1 MSPGALREA
10 SGYTQSELAEHL
22 GVEPAQIARWEWRKD
37 PPESWELICKIA
49 EFYKITPLEAA
60 NIFWDKR
67 EGDHCPYHEQCNGRT
82 IPPIDLKAK
91 TFDIETSCDIC
102 GKTRKHRGKRRT
114 ENHYRICHECWCAKV
129 NLGWLE
135 VECRARR
142 LYGHPLSRKCVGK
155 KLIRAP
161 KFGRL
166 LSADVN
172 GSDFSFICRPC
183 SSAISA
189 IRTMDGTVINHLELA
204 REEYK
209 KTEKTSKRF
218 KDLTGFDADQPIPT
232 IETRDEF
239 SRLFRIAR
247 SWPLAKFMKPN
258 KESIEF
264 PVGAA
269 VLRSGKSK
277 PQEFHKTSRSI
288 GQLVR
293 RAREVAM
300 VAVLQKKFRQ
310 QGVKLSYKV
319 AALIV
324 TNIWKNTGE
333 PVPVQ
338 YWKSLDPG
346 LLGGPD
352 HTPQKENGEWWI
364 FHHDPQKL
372 QNLLTQFRGV
382 EEITI
387 KLVKELLGNRLKRA
401 AYTPDIPGYCEL
413 CDLILFSENT
423 GVRVHKKCHVPDDF
437 KGGYKSIQPL
447 PTRENESHRHK
458 DLDILRYRYAWAV
471 LKIIAGWEEGL
482 IAKTFDV
489 GESRVEKGIELFRKG
504 LKDLLKADLDRIPER
519 FHPVVSLLVDRR
531 HQRDPKKYWHA
542 RGSIDPSF
550 QLPVRRRR
558 RSPILQ
564 PSMVS

>member
-1 MSPGALREA
+1 MPCKDCPVGRTAADHGLCPACLVKTGTMSPGALREA

-338 YWKSLDPG
+338 YWKSLD
-346 LLGGPD
+346 
-352 HTPQKENGEWWI
+352 
-364 FHHDPQKL
+364 
-372 QNLLTQFRGV
+372 
-382 EEITI
+382 
-387 KLVKELLGNRLKRA
+387 
-401 AYTPDIPGYCEL
+401 
-413 CDLILFSENT
+413 
-423 GVRVHKKCHVPDDF
+423 
-437 KGGYKSIQPL
+437 
-447 PTRENESHRHK
+447 
-458 DLDILRYRYAWAV
+458 ILRYRYAWAV